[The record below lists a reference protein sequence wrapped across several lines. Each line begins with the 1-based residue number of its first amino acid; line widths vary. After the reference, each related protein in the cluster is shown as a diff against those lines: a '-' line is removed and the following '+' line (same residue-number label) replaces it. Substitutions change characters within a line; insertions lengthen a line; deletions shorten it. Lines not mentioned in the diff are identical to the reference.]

1 MMVLVG
7 DAQQTAAVQWLER
20 SLDDSANRRISLAE
34 AFLSADA
41 VLNTLQN
48 IFEGI
53 VVYPKVWECRY
64 DYNTVW
70 TFVSIQ
76 IIEKHIS
83 QELPFMASENII
95 MAMVKAGANR
105 QVRYKLWKAIGV
117 IYTMSHRRSAM
128 KRYVSSPNK
137 PLLRLKST
145 GKTMIL

>member
-1 MMVLVG
+1 MC
-7 DAQQTAAVQWLER
+7 
-20 SLDDSANRRISLAE
+20 I
-34 AFLSADA
+34 
-41 VLNTLQN
+41 
-48 IFEGI
+48 
-53 VVYPKVWECRY
+53 Y

-117 IYTMSHRRSAM
+117 IYIHHVT
-128 KRYVSSPNK
+128 P
-137 PLLRLKST
+137 
-145 GKTMIL
+145 